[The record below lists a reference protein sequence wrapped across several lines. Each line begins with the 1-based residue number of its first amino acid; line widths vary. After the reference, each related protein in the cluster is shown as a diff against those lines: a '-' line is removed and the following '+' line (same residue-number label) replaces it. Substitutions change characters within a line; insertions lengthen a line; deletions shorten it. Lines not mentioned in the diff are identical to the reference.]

1 MSAPTYVQRCREW
14 IREQIDGM
22 GTLRTSNS
30 RDLIFKSWRQN
41 TVTVLQRIWP
51 EDLERV
57 ERFRRIV
64 FTPPQ
69 SRADIKLTREWF
81 GKGLGESR
89 SYLQSILDIIDR
101 EGVPDPAAT
110 DREDDGGTMEDEV
123 GFPMLDLDEGAGAAE
138 SFDETSSQPDDESGL
153 GVTVGY
159 TTPDDQGANPHDN
172 QTPAP
177 PALST
182 TLRAPTPS
190 GLRRRDSLTGE
201 APPALGESESQDEKA
216 GTNNDRPPVQIPRAP
231 SRAPANE
238 SARPAKTEPA
248 ANAPSAS
255 EPAEAEQPEIAT
267 PKLSSPR
274 PGMTVAAKPSA
285 ASRPA
290 EPAKPVA
297 AGPARPGMSPAAKPV
312 AAAKPAEPAKPV
324 AAVSRPGMSAATK
337 PAVPAFPA
345 PPAPRPVAP
354 AASGPAEPAT
364 PTAAAPPSETPT
376 ESGSRVEAR
385 SKSARGKQQ
394 KKTGARQKLKD
405 LLGLSQ
411 FDSRASD
418 EAEEVDE
425 VATPVESAPEPL
437 PEPEPETAPIAQ
449 AAEPESYDDE
459 VMPVEDDEDRERATL
474 DFMQN
479 SPVFGLVGK
488 PVNRRSDTTEFLDPD
503 AVAVATL
510 AAELGRLGV
519 PEAMRASIAGRL
531 LDVARHLEEDALDWG
546 LLRGTVTDA
555 MQYPDLA
562 RRLLPILLP
571 WLERAA

>member
-22 GTLRTSNS
+22 GTLRTSNQ

-64 FTPPQ
+64 FTPPH
-69 SRADIKLTREWF
+69 SRADVKLTREWF

-89 SYLQSILDIIDR
+89 AYLQSILDIIDR
-101 EGVPDPAAT
+101 EGVPDPATA
-110 DREDDGGTMEDEV
+110 DRDDDPGTMEDEV
-123 GFPMLDLDEGAGAAE
+123 GFPMLDLDEESVAAE
-138 SFDETSSQPDDESGL
+138 SLDESASQAADESGI

-159 TTPDDQGANPHDN
+159 TTPDDQGANPRDKKA
-172 QTPAP
+172 PAP

-182 TLRAPTPS
+182 TMRTPTPS
-190 GLRRRDSLTGE
+190 GLRRRDSLAGE
-201 APPALGESESQDEKA
+201 TPPALGESDSPDAKA
-216 GTNNDRPPVQIPRAP
+216 GQHNDRPPVQIPRAP
-231 SRAPANE
+231 SLAPANE
-238 SARPAKTEPA
+238 SAGPAKSEPA
-248 ANAPSAS
+248 ADAPRKA
-255 EPAEAEQPEIAT
+255 EPVEADEPEIAT

-274 PGMTVAAKPSA
+274 PGMTIATKPPAAAKPS
-285 ASRPA
+285 

-312 AAAKPAEPAKPV
+312 AAAKPAEPA
-324 AAVSRPGMSAATK
+324 R
-337 PAVPAFPA
+337 PA
-345 PPAPRPVAP
+345 PPAPRPVTP
-354 AASGPAEPAT
+354 VASRPAEPAK
-364 PTAAAPPSETPT
+364 PAAAAPPSEART
-376 ESGSRVEAR
+376 EAGSRVEAR
-385 SKSARGKQQ
+385 GKSARGKQG
-394 KKTGARQKLKD
+394 KKSGTREKLKD

-411 FDSRASD
+411 FDSRARD
-418 EAEEVDE
+418 EREEVAE
-425 VATPVESAPEPL
+425 VEAPVESAPEPIPA
-437 PEPEPETAPIAQ
+437 PEYETAPTAE
-449 AAEPESYDDE
+449 AAEPVYAEPESYDDE
-459 VMPVEDDEDRERATL
+459 VMPAEDDEDRERATL

-479 SPVFGLVGK
+479 SPVFGLIGK

-510 AAELGRLGV
+510 AADVGRLGV
-519 PEAMRASIAGRL
+519 PEGMRASIASRL
-531 LDVARHLEEDALDWG
+531 VDVARRLDEGALDWA

-562 RRLLPILLP
+562 KRLLPILLP

>member
-1 MSAPTYVQRCREW
+1 MSAPTHVQRCREW
-14 IREQIDGM
+14 IKEQIDAM
-22 GTLRTSNS
+22 GTLRTSNQ

-64 FTPPQ
+64 FTPPH
-69 SRADIKLTREWF
+69 SRADLKLTREWF
-81 GKGLGESR
+81 GKGIGESR
-89 SYLQSILDIIDR
+89 TYLQSILDIIDR
-101 EGVPDPAAT
+101 EGVPDPATAG
-110 DREDDGGTMEDEV
+110 REEDSGTMEDEV
-123 GFPMLDLDEGAGAAE
+123 GFPMLDLDEQAGASE
-138 SFDETSSQPDDESGL
+138 TFDETSSQPDDESGL

-159 TTPDDQGANPHDN
+159 TTPDDQGANPRDHK
-172 QTPAP
+172 TPAP
-177 PALST
+177 PSLST
-182 TLRAPTPS
+182 TMRAPTPS

-201 APPALGESESQDEKA
+201 TPPALGESDEQKAKA
-216 GTNNDRPPVQIPRAP
+216 GQNNDRPAVQIPRAP
-231 SRAPANE
+231 TLSPVNE
-238 SARPAKTEPA
+238 PDEAETPEPVLD
-248 ANAPSAS
+248 APSAE
-255 EPAEAEQPEIAT
+255 EPEEVEQPEIPA

-285 ASRPA
+285 AATPA
-290 EPAKPVA
+290 ENTKPVA
-297 AGPARPGMSPAAKPV
+297 AGPARPGMTPASKPAASAPRPSAP
-312 AAAKPAEPAKPV
+312 AAAKPAEPARPAPPTPRPV
-324 AAVSRPGMSAATK
+324 TPAAAKS
-337 PAVPAFPA
+337 AVPAKPA
-345 PPAPRPVAP
+345 
-354 AASGPAEPAT
+354 
-364 PTAAAPPSETPT
+364 AAAPSSEERT

-385 SKSARGKQQ
+385 GKNGRGKQQ
-394 KKTGARQKLKD
+394 KKSGPRQKLKD

-411 FDSRASD
+411 FDSRTHD
-418 EAEEVDE
+418 EEEEEAAEVS
-425 VATPVESAPEPL
+425 TPIESAPESTQA
-437 PEPEPETAPIAQ
+437 PEPETAPIAN

-459 VMPVEDDEDRERATL
+459 VMPVEDEEDRERATL

-510 AAELGRLGV
+510 AADVGRLGV
-519 PEAMRASIAGRL
+519 PEGMRASIASRL
-531 LDVARHLEEDALDWG
+531 LDVARRLEEGSLDWA

-562 RRLLPILLP
+562 KRLLPILLP